1 MRHKDRLN
9 IMAWKN
15 LKWVCFGNTI
25 VKTVAI
31 PVTLIMAWILSV
43 IVNHATSGEI
53 RKVVEYSLFLLALMS
68 IFIAVQTISDIL
80 IGRRQSKAVNQCRI
94 DFLEKLLSNS
104 LNKLFYADYGELTEN
119 LNSDLDTLTKK
130 YIELYPNMISSALKL
145 SAYFSFILFQSPVA
159 AVSLLGIS
167 ILQFIPPIIVKT
179 YMQINYDQCRDIEAK
194 ITNHVAEA
202 VEGFEIIKLYGL
214 KKWWQT
220 RLTDYHKGYL
230 SVGRKTDAVAAAQRS
245 MYRLL
250 DNILKFGTYALM
262 GIYAMSGYC
271 TLSAAVQVI
280 YLSSGLFGSV
290 KNLFSS
296 IPEIAVTKNAEAR
309 IRKWTAP
316 EEKGENGSLSGS
328 VWPSDISIVIRDLS
342 YKYEKDPIIS
352 SLNYP
357 FDPNK
362 NYMIQGSNGAGKT
375 TLMNLLAGLIL
386 PDQGH
391 IFFADL
397 NAPIEDSSLYL
408 FIPQHDPEYNCDVY
422 TLFAMFGKEKQQLL
436 FSVAKRFGLTENV
449 IKGISIRE
457 LSGGERK
464 KVFLS
469 IGFAIQPK
477 WLFLDEPSNNL
488 DRHGKEILI
497 ELLHER
503 KGTIIISHDDLL
515 AHSVDCRIRL
525 ENGRIYDENKWTS
538 TRKTANSI

>member
-1 MRHKDRLN
+1 MRHKDRLH
-9 IMAWKN
+9 IIAWEN

-25 VKTVAI
+25 VKTITI
-31 PVTLIMAWILSV
+31 PVTLIIAWILSV
-43 IVNHATSGEI
+43 IVNHATSGEV
-53 RKVVEYSLFLLALMS
+53 RKVVEYSLFMLALMS
-68 IFIAVQTISDIL
+68 VFIAVRTISDIL

-94 DFLEKLLSNS
+94 DFLERLLSNS

-119 LNSDLDTLTKK
+119 LNSDLETLTKK
-130 YIELYPNMISSALKL
+130 YIELYPNMISGALEL
-145 SAYFSFILFQSPVA
+145 SACFSFILLQSPVA
-159 AVSLLGIS
+159 AVTLLGIS
-167 ILQFIPPIIVKT
+167 FLQFIPPIIVKK
-179 YMQINYDQCRDIEAK
+179 YMQINYDQSRDIEAK
-194 ITNHVAEA
+194 ITNHVVEA
-202 VEGFEIIKLYGL
+202 VDGFEIIKLYGL
-214 KKWWQT
+214 KRWWQT
-220 RLTDYHKGYL
+220 RLADYHKVYL

-250 DNILKFGTYALM
+250 DNILKFGTCALM

-280 YLSSGLFGSV
+280 YLSSGLFSSV

-316 EEKGENGSLSGS
+316 EEKEENGSLSGA
-328 VWPSDISIVIRDLS
+328 VRPSDIPIVIRDLS
-342 YKYEKDPIIS
+342 YQYGKDTIIS
-352 SLNYP
+352 GLNYR

-375 TLMNLLAGLIL
+375 TLMNLLAGFIL
-386 PDQGH
+386 PDQGDM
-391 IFFADL
+391 FFASFHT
-397 NAPIEDSSLYL
+397 PVEEPSLCL
-408 FIPQHDPEYNCDVY
+408 FIPQYDPEYNCDMY
-422 TLFAMFGKEKQQLL
+422 TLFTMFGKEKQPLL
-436 FSVAKRFGLTENV
+436 FSVAKRFGLTENMM
-449 IKGISIRE
+449 KGKSIRE

-469 IGFAIQPK
+469 IGFAMQPK

-503 KGTIIISHDDLL
+503 KATIIISHDDLL
-515 AHSVDCRIRL
+515 VHSVDCRIRL
-525 ENGRIYDENKWTS
+525 ENRRIYDENKWTS
-538 TRKTANSI
+538 ATKTAKGI

>member
-1 MRHKDRLN
+1 M
-9 IMAWKN
+9 
-15 LKWVCFGNTI
+15 
-25 VKTVAI
+25 
-31 PVTLIMAWILSV
+31 
-43 IVNHATSGEI
+43 
-53 RKVVEYSLFLLALMS
+53 
-68 IFIAVQTISDIL
+68 
-80 IGRRQSKAVNQCRI
+80 
-94 DFLEKLLSNS
+94 
-104 LNKLFYADYGELTEN
+104 
-119 LNSDLDTLTKK
+119 
-130 YIELYPNMISSALKL
+130 
-145 SAYFSFILFQSPVA
+145 
-159 AVSLLGIS
+159 
-167 ILQFIPPIIVKT
+167 
-179 YMQINYDQCRDIEAK
+179 
-194 ITNHVAEA
+194 
-202 VEGFEIIKLYGL
+202 
-214 KKWWQT
+214 
-220 RLTDYHKGYL
+220 
-230 SVGRKTDAVAAAQRS
+230 GRKTDAVAAAQRS

-250 DNILKFGTYALM
+250 DNILRFGTYALM

-296 IPEIAVTKNAEAR
+296 IPEIAVTKNAETR
-309 IRKWTAP
+309 IRKWTVQG
-316 EEKGENGSLSGS
+316 EKEENGSLSGS
-328 VWPSDISIVIRDLS
+328 VWPSDIPIVIRDLS

-352 SLNYP
+352 NLNYP

-391 IFFADL
+391 IFFANL
-397 NAPIEDSSLYL
+397 NAPIEDSSPYL

-469 IGFAIQPK
+469 IGFSMQPK

-538 TRKTANSI
+538 TRKTANGI